1 MRSDYER
8 VFPDVSR
15 IRTMPDAYR
24 DVYPNKDG
32 LWNNLVAIATGAG
45 MIWLSNGILYY
56 FVPCVVSRNG
66 IICHAPFVSGVIYV
80 YAFDYASTIVRF
92 GDTSPKMRPYN

>member
-15 IRTMPDAYR
+15 IWTMPDAYR

-32 LWNNLVAIATGAG
+32 LWNNLVAIATVTG
-45 MIWLSNGILYY
+45 MLWLTNGILCH
-56 FVPCVVSRNG
+56 FMSRAVSPNG
-66 IICHAPFVSGVIYV
+66 IICYAPFVSGVIYA

-92 GDTSPKMRPYN
+92 GDTSPEMRPYN